1 MTRRLRDL
9 VRTEQFWL
17 GIIFLYYGMVNI
29 AWLTADNVPPSF
41 DQSIYLL
48 RSFEFLR
55 DVYRR
60 DLAMFFQHFTSW
72 DPHPPLLPL
81 LAVPFHLVLGAS
93 FDSARF
99 VNIPLI
105 LVLIVSIYSLS
116 LHLTGDKVSS
126 LVASFVAPSIPLIG
140 TFSRYFEIDF
150 LLVVVTVTSM
160 LLLVRSDGFR
170 ARRYTALFAAS
181 FVVGLLTKELF
192 WLFLL
197 PPAAYV
203 VVSRLREST
212 LLRQRILHRPG
223 AVAVTILAAGLL
235 AVALL
240 RCCLTAVPFVLRS
253 FGEGLFMLANGR
265 YSAGE
270 WIDYHNDFVGFGI
283 SYFNLFALIIVG
295 IARFVSRT
303 SRPASGNSPWRLLGL
318 WFLIPYLFLSVAWN
332 RDYRF
337 AMPLMPVIAVA
348 IACCASAIRNR
359 LLRYAILTTVI
370 IGGSLQ
376 FYAQAFGIGVLPTR
390 VVLHMPTLDHVIL
403 FDQGYPGGSDAQF
416 RDFPG
421 GSDAYGSLYDGGSWR
436 MRFSYVTHPD
446 PSHWPID
453 EIVAYVSADA
463 EEASGYSPP
472 ILYVVPFHPYFSSFN
487 FEVQNV
493 LVGVPV
499 QVWPHRRETSLEAK
513 IADVSSSD
521 YLVTKTGLQGLPGR
535 LLPYT
540 SEILE
545 LLEGANL
552 PFRRME
558 TVFALPDGS
567 VATVWRRE

>member
-1 MTRRLRDL
+1 MTRRLREL

-17 GIIFLYYGMVNI
+17 GIIFLYYGMVNV

-48 RSFEFLR
+48 KSFEFLR
-55 DVYRR
+55 DVYGGN
-60 DLAMFFQHFTSW
+60 LSIFFQHVTSW
-72 DPHPPLLPL
+72 DPHPPLLAL

-93 FDSARF
+93 FDSARL
-99 VNIPLI
+99 VNVPLT

-126 LVASFVAPSIPLIG
+126 LVASFIAPSIPLIA

-150 LLVVVTVTSM
+150 TLAVVTVISM
-160 LLLVRSDGFR
+160 LLLLRSDRFQ
-170 ARRYTALFAAS
+170 ARRYTVLFAAS
-181 FVVGLLTKELF
+181 LVLGLLTKELF

-197 PPAAYV
+197 PPTAYV
-203 VVSRLREST
+203 VVSRLRESS
-212 LLRQRILHRPG
+212 LLRERLFHRPR
-223 AVAVTILAAGLL
+223 AVAVTIVAGAILAMALVGYSLASLPFVVASLEEGLL
-235 AVALL
+235 
-240 RCCLTAVPFVLRS
+240 
-253 FGEGLFMLANGR
+253 MLANGR
-265 YSAGE
+265 YSPRE
-270 WIDYHNDFVGFGI
+270 WIDFHNDFVGFGI
-283 SYFNLFALIIVG
+283 SYFYLLALIGVA
-295 IARFVSRT
+295 IARIHSGT
-303 SRPASGNSPWRLLGL
+303 SRPASGNSPWWLLGL
-318 WFLIPYLFLSVAWN
+318 WFLIPYLYLSVAWN

-337 AMPLMPVIAVA
+337 AMPLMPVMAIAVA
-348 IACCASAIRNR
+348 GCTSTIGNR
-359 LLRYAILTTVI
+359 RLRYGLLLTVI

-390 VVLHMPTLDHVIL
+390 VVLDLPLLDRVIL

-463 EEASGYSPP
+463 VEASVYSPP

-487 FEVQNV
+487 FQVQNV
-493 LVGVPV
+493 LMGIPV
-499 QVWPHRRETSLEAK
+499 QIWPHRRETSLEEK

-540 SEILE
+540 SQMLE
-545 LLEGANL
+545 LLEGASL

-558 TVFALPDGS
+558 RPFALPDGS
-567 VATVWRRE
+567 IATVWRRE